1 MFAILIEKLRRR
13 QDLLVDEAA
22 AAMEEIMA
30 GRATSAQIAGFLV
43 ALSMKGERS
52 AEIVGLARTMRANA
66 VTLPTARPGL
76 FDTCGTGGDGAST
89 FNVSSLAAL
98 VLAGCGVPVAKHG
111 NRAVSSRCGSAD
123 LFAALGVAIDAAPMA
138 VDRCLAECQ
147 IAFLFAPTFHPSMR
161 HAGPTRRELGV
172 RTAFN
177 LLGPLTNPAGVRRQL
192 VGVPR
197 ADYTDLIARALG
209 ELGSERAW
217 VAHGADGLDEV
228 STTGY
233 TKITETRDGVI
244 RSFYLHPS
252 DFGLPV
258 ADPADLRAETPEAH
272 EAIARGVLGGQAGP
286 ARDMVL
292 ANAAAG
298 LLITDRVTTLPE
310 GVAMAAAAL
319 DEGRAAECLRRL
331 AAVSTAESE
340 AAP

>member
-1 MFAILIEKLRRR
+1 MFATLIEKLRRR
-13 QDLLVDEAA
+13 QDLPADEAA

-43 ALSMKGERS
+43 ALSMKGERP
-52 AEIVGLARTMRANA
+52 AEIVGLARTMRDNA
-66 VTLPTARPGL
+66 VTLPTAHPGI

-98 VLAGCGVPVAKHG
+98 VLAACGVPVAKHG

-123 LFAALGVAIDAAPMA
+123 LFAALGVATDAAPA
-138 VDRCLAECQ
+138 VVDRCLSECQ

-161 HAGPTRRELGV
+161 HAGAARRELGI

-192 VGVPR
+192 VGVAR
-197 ADYTDLIARALG
+197 ADHTDLVARALG

-217 VAHGADGLDEV
+217 VAHGADGLDEIT
-228 STTGY
+228 TTGY
-233 TKITETRDGVI
+233 TKISEIWNGAVRA
-244 RSFYLHPS
+244 FYLHPT

-258 ADPADLRAETPEAH
+258 ADPAALRADAPEDH
-272 EAIARGVLGGQAGP
+272 EAVARQVLEGGTGA

-298 LLITDRVTTLPE
+298 LLITERVASLPD
-310 GVAMAAAAL
+310 GVAMAGAAL
-319 DEGRAAECLRRL
+319 DEGLAAECLERL
-331 AAVSTAESE
+331 AAVSTTGAT
-340 AAP
+340 A

>member
-1 MFAILIEKLRRR
+1 MFATLIEKLRRR
-13 QDLLVDEAA
+13 QDLPADEAA

-30 GRATSAQIAGFLV
+30 GRATPAQIAGFLV
-43 ALSMKGERS
+43 ALSMKGERP
-52 AEIVGLARTMRANA
+52 AEIVGLARAMRSNA
-66 VTLPTARPGL
+66 VSLPTTHTGL

-98 VLAGCGVPVAKHG
+98 VLAACEVPVAKHG
-111 NRAVSSRCGSAD
+111 NRAVSSTCGSAD
-123 LFAALGVAIDAAPMA
+123 LFAALGVGIDAIPAV
-138 VDRCLAECQ
+138 VDRCLTECH

-161 HAGPTRRELGV
+161 HAGPARRELGI

-197 ADYTDLIARALG
+197 ADYTDLIARALCD
-209 ELGSERAW
+209 LDSERAW
-217 VAHGADGLDEV
+217 VAHGADGLDEI

-233 TKITETRDGVI
+233 TKISEARNGAV
-244 RSFYLHPS
+244 RAFYLHPS

-258 ADPADLRAETPEAH
+258 ADPAALRTESPEAN
-272 EAIARGVLGGQAGP
+272 EAVAREVLGGRTGP

-298 LLITDRVTTLPE
+298 LLITERVATLRA
-310 GVAMAAAAL
+310 GVAMAGAAL
-319 DEGRAAECLRRL
+319 DDGVAADCLTRL
-331 AAVSTAESE
+331 AAVSTSGTGAGE
-340 AAP
+340 